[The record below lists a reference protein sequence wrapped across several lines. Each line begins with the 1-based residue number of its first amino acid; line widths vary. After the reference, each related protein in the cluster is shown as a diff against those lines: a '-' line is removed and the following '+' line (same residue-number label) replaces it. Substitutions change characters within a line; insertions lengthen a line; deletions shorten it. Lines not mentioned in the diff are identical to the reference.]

1 MKKTLSTF
9 IIALLFAQISYAQAV
24 LPLSKGHNSKAP
36 VEITS
41 DSLEI
46 TQDKQQAIFSGNV
59 EAIQG
64 NVQIKSDKMLVN
76 YNSDKTKNGG
86 SQNAV
91 SKVETIGNV
100 FLKTPQE
107 TASSNKGVFD
117 VANNLITLLGDVSLM
132 SGKNVVKGEK
142 FVYNLKT
149 GKSSIVSGDA
159 QQTESGTGKP
169 KRVKGVFIPSE

>member
-1 MKKTLSTF
+1 MKKKLSIF
-9 IIALLFAQISYAQAV
+9 IISLMVTKIAYAEAV
-24 LPLSKGHNSKAP
+24 LPITKGHDSKAP

-46 TQDKQQAIFSGNV
+46 TQDKQLAIFSGNV

-64 NVQIKSDKMLVN
+64 NINITSDKMLVS
-76 YNSDKTKNGG
+76 YNSDNSKFGS

-91 SKVETIGNV
+91 TKVETIGNV
-100 FLKTPQE
+100 VLKTPTE
-107 TASSNKGVFD
+107 TASSNKGIFD

-142 FVYNLKT
+142 FVYNMKT
-149 GKSSIVSGDA
+149 GKSSIVSGISQEPA
-159 QQTESGTGKP
+159 TGEPKS
-169 KRVKGVFIPSE
+169 KRVRGVFIPSE

>member
-9 IIALLFAQISYAQAV
+9 LTALLFAKISYAQAV
-24 LPLSKGHNSKAP
+24 LPLSKGHDSKAP

-159 QQTESGTGKP
+159 QQTESGVSKP